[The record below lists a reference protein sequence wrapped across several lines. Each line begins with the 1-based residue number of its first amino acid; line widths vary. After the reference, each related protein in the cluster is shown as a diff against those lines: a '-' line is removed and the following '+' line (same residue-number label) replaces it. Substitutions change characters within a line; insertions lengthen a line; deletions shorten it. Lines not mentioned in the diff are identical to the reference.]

1 MILTGYWASK
11 EALIGFMI
19 GFLVAACEIMFSGI
33 IRGVTLENARIFND
47 CNYIKFIFLKAI

>member
-47 CNYIKFIFLKAI
+47 CNYIKFIFF